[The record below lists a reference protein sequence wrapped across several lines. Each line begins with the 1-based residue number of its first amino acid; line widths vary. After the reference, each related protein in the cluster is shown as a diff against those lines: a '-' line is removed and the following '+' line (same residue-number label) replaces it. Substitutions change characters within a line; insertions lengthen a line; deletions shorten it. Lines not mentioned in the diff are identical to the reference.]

1 MSPASTEKNR
11 EQMAYAIGIQA
22 YVWGFPVIIN
32 EHSRLNMAGSEEIIP
47 HMLRGPLNTPVHAK
61 KLLNSDFED
70 VQSPNNDTLYTTF
83 WLDLRPE
90 PLILHV
96 PDMAGRF
103 YTYQFVDAYSNN
115 FDYVSQRTKGFQE
128 MDVAICGPGWTGFL
142 PQGTIRI
149 DCPTPDVFVIGRLAV
164 AGVADVPNV
173 HALQDKMS
181 LVPLSQAGDADY
193 QTADVK
199 LSKSVRKYEG
209 PLAFFEEL
217 GDRIALNPPPPQDD
231 GLLGLFKEIG
241 LTVDHGFDP
250 SQLEES
256 ILRGLERAAAEGES
270 IIAAKAMVMGSE
282 VNGWQ
287 LAPVAPEYF
296 GTDYLYRAAV
306 GWQSMYVNDPAE
318 AYYPGVYADQDGQP
332 LDASK
337 HKYLLRFEAD
347 NMPPVGA
354 FWSTTMYDL
363 EKRLMV
369 ANPIN
374 RYSIGDRTA
383 GLRYGDD
390 GSLEITIQHGSP
402 GADKESNWLPA
413 PNAPFYMLM
422 RLYLP
427 SMEILN
433 GQYEIPPVTRVE

>member
-1 MSPASTEKNR
+1 MSTASTAKAR
-11 EQMAYAIGIQA
+11 ENMAYAIGIQA
-22 YVWGFPVIIN
+22 YIWGFPVIIN
-32 EHSRLNMAGSEEIIP
+32 EHSRLNMAGSKDIIP
-47 HMLRGPLNTPVHAK
+47 HKLRGPLNTLVHAK
-61 KLLNSDFED
+61 QLLTPEFED

-83 WLDLRPE
+83 WLDLRTE

-115 FDYVSQRTKGFQE
+115 FAYISQRTKGFQE
-128 MDVAICGPGWTGFL
+128 MDIAICGPGWTGFL
-142 PQGTIRI
+142 PQGINRI

-164 AGVADVPNV
+164 SGVEDVPNV
-173 HALQDKMS
+173 HNLQNKMS
-181 LVPLSQAGDADY
+181 LVPLSHVGEVNYTPAEL
-193 QTADVK
+193 K
-199 LSKSVRKYEG
+199 LSKSVRKYAG
-209 PLAFFEEL
+209 SLVFFEEL
-217 GDRIALNPPPPQDD
+217 GDRIALNPPPLKDD

-241 LTVDHGFDP
+241 LTVNHGFDP
-250 SQLEES
+250 SQLEEP
-256 ILRGLERAAAEGES
+256 ILHGLERAAAEGES
-270 IIAAKAMVMGSE
+270 IIAAKAMVMGRE
-282 VNGWQ
+282 VNDWQ

-318 AYYPGVYADQDGQP
+318 AYYPGVYADHEGQR
-332 LDASK
+332 LDASR
-337 HKYLLRFEAD
+337 HEYLLRFEAED
-347 NMPPVGA
+347 MPPVGA

-369 ANPIN
+369 ANSIE

-383 GLRYGDD
+383 GLQFGDD
-390 GSLEITIQHGSP
+390 GSLEIYIQHHSP
-402 GADKESNWLPA
+402 GPDKASNWLPA
-413 PNAPFYMLM
+413 PSAPFYILM

-433 GQYEIPPVTRVE
+433 GHYEIPAVRRVE

>member
-1 MSPASTEKNR
+1 MTAINTEKAR

-22 YVWGFPVIIN
+22 YIWGFPVVIN
-32 EHSRLNMAGSEEIIP
+32 EHSRLNMGGSKEIIP
-47 HMLRGPLNTPVHAK
+47 HKLRGPLNTLVHAK
-61 KLLNSDFED
+61 ELLTPEFED

-83 WLDLRPE
+83 WLDLRAE

-115 FDYVSQRTKGFQE
+115 FSYISQRTKGFQE
-128 MDVAICGPGWTGFL
+128 MDVAICGPGWTGVL
-142 PQGTIRI
+142 PRAVTRI

-164 AGVADVPNV
+164 SGVEDVPNV
-173 HALQDKMS
+173 HTLQERMS
-181 LVPLSQAGDADY
+181 LVPLSNVDDSNY
-193 QTADVK
+193 KPSELK
-199 LSKSVRKYEG
+199 LSKSIRKYNG
-209 PLAFFEEL
+209 DLAFFEEL

-241 LTVDHGFDP
+241 LSVDHGFDDSILNEP
-250 SQLEES
+250 
-256 ILRGLERAAAEGES
+256 ILRGLKRAAAGGEA
-270 IIAAKAMVMGSE
+270 IIAAKAKAMGSE

-318 AYYPGVYADQDGQP
+318 AYYPGVYADHIGQP

-337 HKYLLRFEAD
+337 HKYVLRFEAN

-369 ANPIN
+369 ANPIK
-374 RYSIGDRTA
+374 RYSIGDRTP
-383 GLRYGDD
+383 GLKYDMD
-390 GSLEITIQHGSP
+390 GSLDIYIQHQAPSE
-402 GADKESNWLPA
+402 DKESNWLPA

-422 RLYLP
+422 RMYLP
-427 SMEILN
+427 SVEILN
-433 GQYEIPPVTRVE
+433 GQYEIPAVRQVE